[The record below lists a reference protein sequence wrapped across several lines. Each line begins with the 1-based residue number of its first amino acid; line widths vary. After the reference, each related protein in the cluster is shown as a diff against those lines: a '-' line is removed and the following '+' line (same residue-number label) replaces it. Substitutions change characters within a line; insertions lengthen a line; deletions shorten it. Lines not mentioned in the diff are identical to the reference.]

1 MYTDVRLSIFN
12 FFQRITGLDKESIQ
26 DMFRALSMFQ
36 LQQNLL
42 ESASIGEKESKQQ
55 SSKQQKSSSLLF
67 SDSSL
72 PSLEVYKKLE
82 DLIQTL
88 RPMLAELLA
97 LSCLT

>member
-1 MYTDVRLSIFN
+1 
-12 FFQRITGLDKESIQ
+12 
-26 DMFRALSMFQ
+26 MFRALSMFQ

-42 ESASIGEKESKQQ
+42 ESASIGEKESQQQ

-97 LSCLT
+97 LSCLTC

>member
-1 MYTDVRLSIFN
+1 
-12 FFQRITGLDKESIQ
+12 
-26 DMFRALSMFQ
+26 MFRALSMFQ

-42 ESASIGEKESKQQ
+42 ESASIGEKESQQ
-55 SSKQQKSSSLLF
+55 SSKQQKTSSLLF

-97 LSCLT
+97 LSCLTWEF